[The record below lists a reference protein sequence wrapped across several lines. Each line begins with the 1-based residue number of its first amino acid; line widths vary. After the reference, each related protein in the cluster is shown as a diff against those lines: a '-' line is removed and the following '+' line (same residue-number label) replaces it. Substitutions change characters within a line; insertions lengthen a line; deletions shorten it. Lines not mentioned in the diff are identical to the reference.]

1 MADDS
6 LGGVSPLPY
15 LRPLMSAILDDVSPV
30 VDALYGV
37 LDTSY
42 AAEATALAAVRASLD
57 PRDADGTDLD
67 NLGARINITR
77 LPDEVGA
84 TGDDDYRR
92 RLVAGPAPNPST
104 KAGLA
109 HAVFALTNVAT
120 TVVTDRPGHFV
131 VTIFGNTPRAAQVL
145 PLVRRLKAAG
155 MRASGQMIVPRP
167 ATNRLGQ
174 LRLGSGRLGGAS
186 SVIALPDAPPTI
198 LVPATITY
206 NTPSLAYRTS
216 GMKRHARLGQ
226 APLGTVA
233 LGS

>member
-1 MADDS
+1 MVDES
-6 LGGVSPLPY
+6 LGGVPPVPY

-30 VDALYGV
+30 ADALYGV

-42 AAEATALAAVRASLD
+42 AAEAAALAEVRASLD
-57 PRDADGTDLD
+57 PRVAVGTDLD
-67 NLGARINITR
+67 NLGARVNIER

-84 TGDDDYRR
+84 AGDDNYRG

-109 HAVFALTNVAT
+109 HAVVALTNVAT
-120 TVVTDRPGHFV
+120 TVVTDQPGHFV
-131 VTIFGNTPRAAQVL
+131 VTIFGNTPRAAQVM

-186 SVIALPDAPPTI
+186 WGL
-198 LVPATITY
+198 Y
-206 NTPSLAYRTS
+206 NTPSMAYCTT

-226 APLGTVA
+226 ARLGTVT